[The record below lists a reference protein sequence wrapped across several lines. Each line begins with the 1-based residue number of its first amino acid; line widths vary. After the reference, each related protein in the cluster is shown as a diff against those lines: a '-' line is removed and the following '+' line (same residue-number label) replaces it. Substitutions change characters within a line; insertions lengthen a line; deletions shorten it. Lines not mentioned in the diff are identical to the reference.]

1 MPQELDID
9 WPARAREL
17 APRFNRRAARHD
29 REGSFPFE
37 NFTDLVAGG
46 FARLTVPRSHGG
58 YEASLS
64 TFLRVQEELAAGDGS
79 TALAFNMHLIRFG
92 SEREAHTYPEAWF
105 DQLCREAVDHGWL
118 CNTAATE
125 EGLGSPAGGGAPETI
140 ALESEGGWLIN
151 GRKTFTTM
159 APLLHSFI
167 VMASIPQEGAERPAI
182 GNFMLYR
189 DDPGFRVEETWDSL
203 GMRSTGSHDI
213 VLENVQLGPERLM
226 TRRNPGSADPRGTSG
241 FVWFALGL
249 SATTIGVARAARDY
263 AVGYARERTP
273 NSNRTIKEYPGVRTR
288 IARIDILLQRSRALV
303 FDAAAA
309 WESRAEP
316 PPTLRGMSPA
326 DRVAAAKVETLN
338 ACIEAVDLA
347 MRVVGGVSLQKKRP
361 IERYYR
367 DVRAALHNPPL
378 EDRAL
383 EQLARSALDE
393 PPEPPRPV
401 E

>member
-1 MPQELDID
+1 
-9 WPARAREL
+9 
-17 APRFNRRAARHD
+17 
-29 REGSFPFE
+29 
-37 NFTDLVAGG
+37 
-46 FARLTVPRSHGG
+46 
-58 YEASLS
+58 
-64 TFLRVQEELAAGDGS
+64 
-79 TALAFNMHLIRFG
+79 MHLIRFG

-105 DQLCREAVDHGWL
+105 DQLCREAVEHGWL

-125 EGLGSPAGGGAPETI
+125 EGLGSPAGGGAPETT
-140 ALESEGGWLIN
+140 AVESEGGWLIN

-167 VMASIPQEGAERPAI
+167 VMASIPQEGTERPAI

-213 VLENVQLGPERLM
+213 VLDNVQLGPERLM
-226 TRRNPGSADPRGTSG
+226 TRRNPGSADPRGISG

-309 WESRAEP
+309 WESRSEP
-316 PPTLRGMSPA
+316 RATLPGMSPA
-326 DRVAAAKVETLN
+326 DRVAVAKVETLQR
-338 ACIEAVDLA
+338 LY
-347 MRVVGGVSLQKKRP
+347 RSRRP
-361 IERYYR
+361 R
-367 DVRAALHNPPL
+367 H
-378 EDRAL
+378 
-383 EQLARSALDE
+383 ARCRRGQ
-393 PPEPPRPV
+393 PPEEAPD
-401 E
+401 